1 MQNSLGGCVVAS
13 SPPEVR
19 SYIGFFFFQ
28 AEDGIRDDLV
38 TGVQTCALPIFLT
51 ATSRASDTMPD
62 FPSRENDEWDE
73 QKQQPR
79 EFLPLHNHHGNRE
92 NEGEQLLEGLS

>member
-1 MQNSLGGCVVAS
+1 MGSSFKFREFPCLHAKGLHDAVA
-13 SPPEVR
+13 R
-19 SYIGFFFFQ
+19 
-28 AEDGIRDDLV
+28 DGLVKNVLDIRKLV
-38 TGVQTCALPIFLT
+38 LT